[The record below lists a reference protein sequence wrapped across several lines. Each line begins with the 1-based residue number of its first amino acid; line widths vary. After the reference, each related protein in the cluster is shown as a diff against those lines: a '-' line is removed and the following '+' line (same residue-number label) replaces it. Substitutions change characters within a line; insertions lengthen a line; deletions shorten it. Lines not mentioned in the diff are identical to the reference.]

1 VRRRSFETV
10 VVGAG
15 PAGARAACEL
25 AHAGRSVLLLEKQVL
40 PRAKTCGGGLVW
52 RGRERLPAGFELPVE
67 RECRRARLV
76 PFAGADPVEVA
87 RAHPIVTM
95 TMRCALDAALVEL
108 ARAAGACVETP
119 VELRS
124 LERSGARLRLQTSA
138 GDFECRNL
146 VGADGARGVVA
157 RLGGW
162 DEPLATIPALEAE
175 IEAPAELFARFAD
188 AALFDFG
195 LAEPGY
201 AWIFPKREHLSVGVL
216 AARRGAKD
224 LRGELERHLARWG
237 LGSARVRALSGCVI
251 PVRPRADCARP
262 GVLLAGD
269 AAGLV
274 DPLTAEGISLAL
286 ESGRLAALAIAE
298 AQGDPARAAQL
309 YLRALRREILPE
321 LRLARAFASLMYR
334 RPGLAR
340 RVLARNGR
348 AACEVLTDIVCG
360 TRSYRALLRDPR
372 AWLALAGLPLRG
384 RAAATA

>member
-1 VRRRSFETV
+1 MARSFESV

-15 PAGARAACEL
+15 PAGALAACEL
-25 AHAGRSVLLLEKQVL
+25 ARAGRSVALLEKQLL

-52 RGRERLPAGFELPVE
+52 RGRERLPAGFELPIE

-76 PFAGADPVEVA
+76 PFAGAEPVEVA
-87 RAHPIVTM
+87 RAQPIVTM

-108 ARAAGACVETP
+108 ARAAGACVATQ

-124 LERSGARLRLQTSA
+124 LERAGGLLRLRTTA

-157 RLGGW
+157 RASGW

-175 IEAPAELFARFAD
+175 IEAPPELFARCAD

-195 LAEPGY
+195 LTEPGY

-224 LRGELERHLARWG
+224 LRGELDRHLVRWG
-237 LGSARVRALSGCVI
+237 LGASRVRELSGCVI
-251 PVRPRADCARP
+251 PVRPRASCARP
-262 GVLLAGD
+262 GVLLVGD

-286 ESGRLAALAIAE
+286 ESGRLAARAIVE
-298 AQGDPARAAQL
+298 AQGDPVRAARL
-309 YLRALRREILPE
+309 YERALAREILPE
-321 LRLARAFASLMYR
+321 LRLARGFAALMYR

-348 AACEVLTDIVCG
+348 AACEVLADIVCG
-360 TRSYRALLRDPR
+360 TRSYRALVRDPR
-372 AWLALAGLPLRG
+372 AWLALAGFRARE
-384 RAAATA
+384 RAAARA

>member
-1 VRRRSFETV
+1 MTSSFETV
-10 VVGAG
+10 IVGAG
-15 PAGARAACEL
+15 PAGALAACEL
-25 AHAGRSVLLLEKQVL
+25 ARAGRSVLLLEKLPL

-52 RGRERLPAGFELPVE
+52 RGRERLPAGFELPIE

-76 PFAGADPVEVA
+76 PFAGAEPVEVA
-87 RAHPIVTM
+87 RAQPIVTM
-95 TMRCALDAALVEL
+95 TMRCDLDTALVEL
-108 ARAAGACVETP
+108 ARAAGAHVAVP

-124 LERSGARLRLQTSA
+124 VERCGAALRLHTTA
-138 GDFECRNL
+138 GVFECRNL

-157 RLGGW
+157 RLCGW
-162 DEPLATIPALEAE
+162 DAPLATIPALEAE
-175 IEAPAELFARFAD
+175 VEAPPGLFARFAD

-237 LGSARVRALSGCVI
+237 LGAARVRELSGCVI
-251 PVRPRADCARP
+251 PVRPRTERARP
-262 GVLLAGD
+262 GVLLTGD

-286 ESGRLAALAIAE
+286 ESGRLAARAITE
-298 AQGDPARAAQL
+298 AQGEPGRAAQL
-309 YLRALRREILPE
+309 YERALAREILPE
-321 LRLARAFASLMYR
+321 LRLARGFAALMYR

-348 AACEVLTDIVCG
+348 AACEVLADIVCG

-372 AWLALAGLPLRG
+372 AWLALAGFRART
-384 RAAATA
+384 RAATTA